1 MVFCMTRLRLWY
13 RYSRNSMIWLAV
25 AGGLMGGMIGVV
37 GFDILSWQFWAL
49 MGAVGFLEVVALSY
63 RR

>member
-1 MVFCMTRLRLWY
+1 
-13 RYSRNSMIWLAV
+13 MIWLV
-25 AGGLMGGMIGVV
+25 IAGGLMGGMIGVV

-49 MGAVGFLEVVALSY
+49 MGAAGFLEVVALNY